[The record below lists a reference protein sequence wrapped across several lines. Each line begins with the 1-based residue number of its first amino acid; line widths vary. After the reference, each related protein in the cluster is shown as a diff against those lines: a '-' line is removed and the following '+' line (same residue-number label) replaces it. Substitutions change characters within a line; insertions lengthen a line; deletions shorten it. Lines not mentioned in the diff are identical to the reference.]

1 MPGFGARAAAPG
13 NNVWDLECD
22 APVAFWSPRN
32 EILPTGLV
40 TDARAPS
47 LKHSGATVTSRV
59 APEAALLCLRASPF
73 LSLWAGWLGA
83 PAVAAAHALG
93 RAVPGAGG
101 GRPSCFAL
109 TPAAAGGHRWGLGAA
124 RCPQDAVRSAERKAR
139 PHKSWLARAAAS
151 ARFSTARPE
160 RNRAALSLS
169 AGSPVQLSQHGTRG
183 RGFPHGRP
191 D

>member
-1 MPGFGARAAAPG
+1 MPGLGARAAAPG
-13 NNVWDLECD
+13 NNIWDLECD

-47 LKHSGATVTSRV
+47 LKHSGATVNEPGGPRSSIACV
-59 APEAALLCLRASPF
+59 FEQVPS
-73 LSLWAGWLGA
+73 SLWAGWLGA

-139 PHKSWLARAAAS
+139 PRKSRLARAAAS

-160 RNRAALSLS
+160 RNRAARSLC
-169 AGSPVQLSQHGTRG
+169 AGYPVQLSQHGTRG
-183 RGFPHGRP
+183 RGFPHGRL